1 MSLSSPSVPAVP
13 DPNVVAANQQ
23 GLNTSMLE
31 QVQAA
36 SNVNQQTPTGSLTY
50 AQTGTG
56 PNGVPTYTATQT
68 LSPAEQQLLTT
79 MQGTQGTAG
88 TQAGNLLSGAN
99 YGAAGSPT
107 PAQAIGDA
115 TAGNTK
121 ALLGQE
127 TSYLNPQFTQQTDQL
142 DTKLRSQGIFPG
154 SPAYTQQ
161 MQNLQLNQNQAVT
174 GFLATAE
181 PAAYQ
186 QATSSYELPLSM
198 ATAEMGVA
206 QPAGIGLT
214 TTPQAS
220 GNPADLVGATSSANQ
235 ANMAA
240 YNAQLNQQN
249 AMLSGLFG
257 LSSAGISGG
266 AGGFGNSMLG
276 SIMAGSDRRIK
287 KHVKQVGTL
296 FDGTPVY
303 RFQYID
309 GPPAWQ
315 IGVMAQDIE
324 KFEPDAVHEISGVKY
339 VDYLK
344 ATERA
349 ARHG

>member
-1 MSLSSPSVPAVP
+1 MSLSSPQVPSVPN
-13 DPNVVAANQQ
+13 PNVTAGQQQQLNAQTLTELEGAN
-23 GLNTSMLE
+23 
-31 QVQAA
+31 
-36 SNVNQQTPTGSLTY
+36 NVNQVTPTGSLSY
-50 AQTGTG
+50 SQTGTG

-79 MQGTQGTAG
+79 MQGTQQTAG
-88 TQAGNLLSGAN
+88 TQAGQLLSNAN
-99 YGAAGSPT
+99 YGST
-107 PAQAIGDA
+107 NPATTIGNS
-115 TAGNTK
+115 TSGETQ

-127 TSYLNPQFTQQTDQL
+127 TSYLNPQFNQQTSQL
-142 DTKLRSQGIFPG
+142 DTQLRSQGIFPG

-181 PAAYQ
+181 PAAYS
-186 QATSSYELPLSM
+186 QAVSSYELP
-198 ATAEMGVA
+198 AQTAESLMGVA
-206 QPAGIGLT
+206 QPAGVGLT
-214 TTPQAS
+214 STPQES
-220 GNPADLVGATSSANQ
+220 SSPANLEGDVASANT
-235 ANMAA
+235 ANMQA
-240 YNAQLNQQN
+240 YNAQLAQQN
-249 AMLSGLFG
+249 AMMSGLFQLG
-257 LSSAGISGG
+257 SASISGG
-266 AGGFGNSMLG
+266 TGGFGNSLLG
-276 SIMAGSDRRIK
+276 SALSGSDRRIK
-287 KHVKQVGTL
+287 KNITQVGAL

-324 KFEPDAVHEISGVKY
+324 QFEPDAVHDIGGVKY

-349 ARHG
+349 ASHGH

>member
-1 MSLSSPSVPAVP
+1 MSFGSPDVPKVA

-23 GLNTSMLE
+23 GLNTDMLKE
-31 QVQAA
+31 VQAA
-36 SNVNQQTPTGSLTY
+36 SNVNQNTPTGSLTY
-50 AQTGTG
+50 TQTGVG

-68 LSPAEQQLLTT
+68 LSPAEQSLLTT

-88 TQAGNLLSGAN
+88 KQAGTLLSNAD
-99 YGAAGSPT
+99 YGSTDPSKV
-107 PAQAIGDA
+107 IGDA
-115 TAGNTK
+115 TSGNTQ
-121 ALLGQE
+121 ALLKQE

-142 DTKLRSQGIFPG
+142 DAHLRSQGIYPG

-186 QATSSYELPLSM
+186 QAVSSYGLPAELSKSL
-198 ATAEMGVA
+198 MGVA
-206 QPAGIGLT
+206 QPAGLGLT
-214 TTPQAS
+214 STPQAS
-220 GNPADLVGATSSANQ
+220 GSPADLVGATSSANS

-249 AMLSGLFG
+249 AMMSGLFG
-257 LSSAGISGG
+257 LGAASISGG
-266 AGGFGNSMLG
+266 SGGFGNSLAG
-276 SIMAGSDRRIK
+276 ALLGSDRRIK
-287 KHVKQVGTL
+287 KNIRQIGTM
-296 FDGTPVY
+296 FDDTPIY
-303 RFQYID
+303 RFQYI
-309 GPPAWQ
+309 GSEQWQ

-324 KFEPDAVHEISGVKY
+324 KFEPGAVHEIAGVKY
-339 VDYLK
+339 VNYQM

-349 ARHG
+349 VNHGN